1 MYLIINTIDDKQ
13 IKVILAK
20 SKDSFKIKTVKGER
34 RQSEKLLLTIEK
46 ILKENGA
53 SLGKIKG
60 IGVVSG
66 PGGFTSVRIG
76 VVVANSLAYAL
87 GKEVYSLQLSEFKDN
102 NDLVQKILNG
112 FINKKSKKIALPYY
126 DREPNIG

>member
-1 MYLIINTIDDKQ
+1 MYLIINTTDDK
-13 IKVILAK
+13 KTEVILAK
-20 SKDSFKIKTVKGER
+20 GEDGFKIKTVDGER

-46 ILKENGA
+46 ILKENKT
-53 SLGKIKG
+53 SLAKIKG

-87 GKEVYSLQLSEFKDN
+87 GKEVYGLKLSEFKNYNELVEKVFKAFKN
-102 NDLVQKILNG
+102 NKA
-112 FINKKSKKIALPYY
+112 KKIVLPYY
-126 DREPNIG
+126 DKEPNIS